1 MELRSYLELTKPR
14 IVSMVLVT
22 ATVGFYLG
30 SHGFHD
36 WSRLAVALI
45 GIAMGSAGAA
55 ALNAYLE
62 QEHDSQMERTRDRA
76 IPSGLI
82 PPARALMFGTLLA
95 ISGVLLL
102 ALEINLLT
110 AFLVLLAAFL
120 YVLVYTPMK
129 RLTWLNTSVGAIP
142 GAIPPLAGWAAAT
155 GHLDPRAWIL
165 FAMLWVWQHPH
176 FYAIA
181 WMYRED
187 YRKAG
192 FKMLPPNDPK
202 GARAFRHI
210 LVYCALLLIV
220 SLQPT
225 NLGLT
230 GSVYVWGV
238 GLLGFGFGLF
248 GWNLALSGAVADA
261 RRLVRASVVYLPLW
275 LVLTVVDTVR

>member
-142 GAIPPLAGWAAAT
+142 GGAAAGPVVAVGT
-155 GHLDPRAWIL
+155 NADMSTLNVASSTKS
-165 FAMLWVWQHPH
+165 V
-176 FYAIA
+176 
-181 WMYRED
+181 
-187 YRKAG
+187 G
-192 FKMLPPNDPK
+192 FSVL
-202 GARAFRHI
+202 
-210 LVYCALLLIV
+210 LVTI
-220 SLQPT
+220 
-225 NLGLT
+225 
-230 GSVYVWGV
+230 
-238 GLLGFGFGLF
+238 
-248 GWNLALSGAVADA
+248 
-261 RRLVRASVVYLPLW
+261 R
-275 LVLTVVDTVR
+275 

>member
-1 MELRSYLELTKPR
+1 MHIRSYIELTKPR
-14 IVSMVLVT
+14 IVAMVLVT
-22 ATVGFYLG
+22 ASVGFYLG
-30 SHGFHD
+30 GHGFHD
-36 WSRLAVALI
+36 GARLAMALI

-62 QEHDSQMERTRDRA
+62 QEHDAQMARTRNRA

-82 PPARALMFGTLLA
+82 HPMRALLFGTLLT
-95 ISGVLLL
+95 ITGVLLL
-102 ALEINLLT
+102 ALQVNLLT

-155 GHLDPRAWIL
+155 GHLEPRAWIL
-165 FAMLWVWQHPH
+165 FAVLFLWQHPH

-181 WMYRED
+181 WMYRDD
-187 YRKAG
+187 YRRAG
-192 FKMLPPNDPK
+192 FKMLPPSDPT

-210 LVYCALLLIV
+210 LIYCALLLIV

-225 NLGLT
+225 NMGLT

-238 GLLGFGFGLF
+238 GALGFGFGLF

-261 RRLVRASVVYLPLW
+261 RRLLKASVVYLPLW
-275 LVLTVVDTVR
+275 LALTIVDTLP